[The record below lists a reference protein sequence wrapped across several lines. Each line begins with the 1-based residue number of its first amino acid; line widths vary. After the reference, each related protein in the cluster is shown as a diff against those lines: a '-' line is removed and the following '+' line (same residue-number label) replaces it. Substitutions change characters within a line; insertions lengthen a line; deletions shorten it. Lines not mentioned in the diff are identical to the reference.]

1 LKLDPHPSFFSL
13 WFSRPILKRAS
24 IVSVIVGTLLI
35 AINQGD
41 LILSGGMPPLWK
53 IILTY
58 MVPYSVSSFSSVLAQ
73 RSFEKLLSEQ
83 KKQE

>member
-1 LKLDPHPSFFSL
+1 MPASPPSFLSI
-13 WFSRPILKRAS
+13 WFSRAVFKRGA
-24 IVSVIVGTLLI
+24 IVGAIVGTLLI

-41 LILSGGMPPLWK
+41 LILSGGMPPFWK

-73 RSFEKLLSEQ
+73 RSFEELLN
-83 KKQE
+83 KQSDQE